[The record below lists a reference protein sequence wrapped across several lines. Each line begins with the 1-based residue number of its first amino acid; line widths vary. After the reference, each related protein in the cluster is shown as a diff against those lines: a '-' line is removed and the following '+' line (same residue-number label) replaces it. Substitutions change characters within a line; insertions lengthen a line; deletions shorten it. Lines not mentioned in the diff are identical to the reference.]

1 MSRVIKRVPL
11 DFDWP
16 WDDMRAVWSGY
27 VMPDKFREDAC
38 PICENGYS
46 KYAQKLHDRWYG
58 IQPTKP
64 AYTGSTAF
72 TENTPA
78 VRRFAERNVSSAPE
92 YYGTGELAIRLEARR
107 LSKLWNGMWCHH
119 LAQEDVDALVAAE
132 RLMDFTH
139 TWDPDKRWQK
149 IEPPVTPTAAQVN
162 EWSLYG
168 LGHDGINAS
177 VVIRAR
183 CERDGK
189 PYVCATCDGHG
200 SREAYE
206 GQRAEAEAWE
216 PTEPPTGEGWQLWE
230 SVSEGSP
237 ITPVFATPEELAR
250 WMTEHSWGS
259 QTERMASSFDVAMR
273 FIDAGWCASGYMSPE
288 HGVETG
294 IEAVGRASR

>member
-1 MSRVIKRVPL
+1 MSREVKRVPL

-16 WDDMRAVWSGY
+16 WADTRAVWSGY
-27 VMPDKFREDAC
+27 LMPDSLRGDDC
-38 PICENGYS
+38 PDCENGYS
-46 KYAQKLHDRWYG
+46 KYAQKLHNRWYG

-78 VRRFAERNVSSAPE
+78 VRQFAERNVSSAPE

-139 TWDPDKRWQK
+139 TWDPEKRWQK
-149 IEPPVTPTAAQVN
+149 IEPPVIPTAAQVN

-168 LGHDGINAS
+168 FGHDSINAS
-177 VVIRAR
+177 IVIRTR

-189 PYVCATCDGHG
+189 PYVCGTCDGHA
-200 SREAYE
+200 SIEAHE

-216 PTEPPTGEGWQLWE
+216 RTEPPTGEGWQLWE

-237 ITPVFATPEELAR
+237 ITPVFATPEDLAR
-250 WMTEHSWGS
+250 FMVANSWGS
-259 QTERMASSFDVAMR
+259 QEEKMASSFDVAMR
-273 FIDAGWCASGYMSPE
+273 FIDAGWAPSGVASPE
-288 HGVETG
+288 RGVESG
-294 IEAVGRASR
+294 VEWVGRS